1 MEWVWAKSTIHLSN
15 LLKSMESVTLHHN
28 RGFMEATA
36 MMSGIYISEK
46 AKSRVEN
53 LLAEEGKG
61 EDYFVRVSVVSGG
74 CSGLTYK
81 MDFDNEIKAG
91 DQVFEDKGMKL
102 VTDRKSILYLFNTT
116 LEFSDGL
123 DGKGFHFLN
132 PNASRTCACGESFSI

>member
-1 MEWVWAKSTIHLSN
+1 MEWVLAKNTIHLSN
-15 LLKSMESVTLHHN
+15 LLKSMESVTLHN
-28 RGFMEATA
+28 KGGNMEATA

-46 AKSRVEN
+46 AKARVEN

-61 EDYFVRVSVVSGG
+61 DDFFVRVSVVSGG
-74 CSGLTYK
+74 FSGLTYK

-123 DGKGFHFLN
+123 DGKGFHFMN